1 MQASDHDLQHPTH
14 ESIAVFIPALNPDER
29 LVDLV
34 QSLARLHFGA
44 IVVVNDGS
52 GAEYQDIFSRVSAI
66 PGAVV
71 LRHPQNCGQGRAV
84 RTAMRYALDNL
95 PDLIGAV
102 TADADG
108 QHAIND
114 IARMAEA
121 MESGARRPVLGSRS
135 FGEGVPLRSRFGN
148 ILTRYVFRFFSG
160 FTIADTQSGL
170 RGIPQKWLAEALLA
184 RGDRFEFAIGF
195 LAHFCRIGVPPV
207 EVPIATIYIDG
218 NRSSHFKPLRD
229 SVRIYSFLLRS
240 YVASWAPECIDLAG
254 FTFAYAF
261 VRNIAWAVVAG
272 RLAAI
277 AALAL
282 GRRFAPISLGIPK
295 GYFRR
300 RVVWFAA
307 TGIVSFAAIWEL
319 TQGGGV
325 NTYAA
330 MILVEFVLY
339 VVSGAMKRI

>member
-1 MQASDHDLQHPTH
+1 MQASDNDPQHLTH
-14 ESIAVFIPALNPDER
+14 GSVAVFIPALNPDER

-44 IVVVNDGS
+44 MVVVNDGS
-52 GAEYQDIFSRVSAI
+52 GADCEDVFSRVNAI

-84 RTAMRYALDNL
+84 KTAMRYALENL
-95 PDLIGAV
+95 PGTIGAV

-108 QHAIND
+108 QHAVKD

-121 MESGARRPVLGSRS
+121 MESGARRPVLGTRS
-135 FGEGVPLRSRFGN
+135 FGEGVPMRSRFGN

-160 FTIADTQSGL
+160 CTIADTQSGL
-170 RGIPQKWLAEALLA
+170 RGIPQEWLAEALLA

-195 LAHFCRIGVPPV
+195 LAHFCRIGVPPI

-254 FTFAYAF
+254 FAFAYAF

-277 AALAL
+277 AALAA
-282 GRRFAPISLGIPK
+282 GRRFAPVSLGIPK
-295 GYFRR
+295 DYLLR
-300 RVVWFAA
+300 RVVWFAV
-307 TGIVSFAAIWEL
+307 TGIVSLAAIWGL
-319 TQGGGV
+319 TRGGGL
-325 NTYAA
+325 NTMAA
-330 MILVEFVLY
+330 KILVEFVLY
-339 VVSGAMKRI
+339 AVSGAMKWI